1 MNEAIMKME
10 LHKVLREIRM
20 HGTEYTFF
28 RKKVDKYGEP
38 TKEEPEQIAKVQGL
52 FHVSKGY
59 VTETAQ
65 DGTRTHLKGQPMLLC
80 KHEEIKDIQ
89 NGDYI
94 RINQNVYKV
103 IDKNNIQE
111 YNIITDISMELMLN
125 GKN

>member
-1 MNEAIMKME
+1 MNEARLKME
-10 LHKVLREIRM
+10 LHKVSQEIRI
-20 HGTEYTFF
+20 HGNDYNVY
-28 RKKVDKYGEP
+28 RKELDKYKEP
-38 TKEEPEQIAKVQGL
+38 TGKEIKVTQIKGL
-52 FHVSKGY
+52 YHITKGY

-94 RINQNVYKV
+94 RINQNAYKV

>member
-1 MNEAIMKME
+1 MNEARLKME
-10 LHKVLREIRM
+10 LHKVSQEIRI
-20 HGTEYTFF
+20 HGNDYNVY
-28 RKKVDKYGEP
+28 RKELDKY
-38 TKEEPEQIAKVQGL
+38 KEHTGKEIKVTQIKGL
-52 FHVSKGY
+52 YHITKGY

-80 KHEEIKDIQ
+80 KHEETKDIQ

>member
-1 MNEAIMKME
+1 MNEARLKME
-10 LHKVLREIRM
+10 LHKVSQEIKV
-20 HGTEYTFF
+20 HGNIYNVY
-28 RKKVDKYGEP
+28 RKELDKYKEP
-38 TKEEPEQIAKVQGL
+38 TGKEIQIAQIKGL
-52 FHVSKGY
+52 YHITKGY

-80 KHEEIKDIQ
+80 KHEETKDIQ
-89 NGDYI
+89 TGDYI

-111 YNIITDISMELMLN
+111 YNVVTDISMELMLN

>member
-1 MNEAIMKME
+1 MNEARLKME
-10 LHKVLREIRM
+10 LHKVSQEIRV
-20 HGTEYTFF
+20 HGNDYNVY
-28 RKKVDKYGEP
+28 RKELDKYKEP
-38 TKEEPEQIAKVQGL
+38 TGKEMQVAQIKGL
-52 FHVSKGY
+52 YHVTKGY

-80 KHEEIKDIQ
+80 KHEETKDIQ
-89 NGDYI
+89 TGDYI
-94 RINQNVYKV
+94 RINQNVYKI

>member
-10 LHKVLREIRM
+10 LHKVAMEIKI
-20 HGTEYTFF
+20 HGTTYNLF
-28 RKKVDKYGEP
+28 RDKLNKYGEP
-38 TKEEPEQIAKVQGL
+38 INEEPEKVATICGL

-59 VTETAQ
+59 ITENIQ
-65 DGTRTHLKGQPMLLC
+65 DGTRTHSKGQPMLLC
-80 KHEEIKDIQ
+80 KHEETKDIQ

-94 RINQNVYKV
+94 RINQNMYKV

>member
-1 MNEAIMKME
+1 MNEARLKTE
-10 LHKVLREIRM
+10 LHKVSQEIKV
-20 HGTEYTFF
+20 HGNIYNVY
-28 RKKVDKYGEP
+28 RKELDKYKEP
-38 TKEEPEQIAKVQGL
+38 TGKEIQVAQIKGL
-52 FHVSKGY
+52 YHITKGY

-80 KHEEIKDIQ
+80 KHEETKDIQ
-89 NGDYI
+89 TGDYI

-111 YNIITDISMELMLN
+111 YNIVTDISMELMLD